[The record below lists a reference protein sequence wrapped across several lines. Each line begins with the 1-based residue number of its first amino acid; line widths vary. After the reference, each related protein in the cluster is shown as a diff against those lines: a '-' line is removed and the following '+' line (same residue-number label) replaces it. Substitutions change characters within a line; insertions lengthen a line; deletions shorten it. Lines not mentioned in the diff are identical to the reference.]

1 MKNKMLFVISFFLVV
16 IFYSCDTTE
25 PGKDQHNPSGT
36 QENILWPSLA
46 ESPWPMQHRNP
57 QAIGRGNSVDNVGQ
71 IKWEFNFTEL
81 GEDLV
86 SGLVVDE
93 DSSIYFLTEM
103 NFSAGLYCIDHKG
116 SQKWKVELGN
126 ARRFTTPI
134 VTKNNDILIVDY
146 NTLKSFNNKGE
157 LNWSYNFSNSL
168 FWIETPQI
176 DKIGNIYLLDN
187 MHNLYKISSVG
198 NLVWQINHSN
208 FKSSTGTFGMAFSPN
223 GKMLYVPGDSVTLS
237 AIDIETASVKWVY
250 GQNKMMTSPIVDS
263 QGNIYCQLNDK
274 IISLTS
280 NGLLRWSVNYNEFA
294 VNDNKPT
301 IDKNGNVFFS
311 TKDSLYSYD
320 FNGNYRW
327 GKLLP
332 KPIDSPLICDEN
344 GNIYASFFIDGI
356 SMIKYSSTGAIIW
369 EINFNTNG
377 QLYSSPIL
385 SFDDNIIFPTEKKV
399 FLIK

>member
-1 MKNKMLFVISFFLVV
+1 MKNKMLLIISFLIVL
-16 IFYSCDTTE
+16 IFYSCDTTG
-25 PGKDQHNPSGT
+25 PVNDQQNPPGT

-57 QAIGRGNSVDNVGQ
+57 QAIGRGNSMENVGL

-86 SGLVVDE
+86 SGVVVDE

-103 NFSAGLYCIDHKG
+103 NLSAGLYCIDQRGNK
-116 SQKWKVELGN
+116 KWKVELGN

-146 NTLKSFNNKGE
+146 NTLKSFNKEGE

-198 NLVWQINHSN
+198 NLDWQINNSN
-208 FKSSTGTFGMAFSPN
+208 FKSSTGTFGMSFSPN

-237 AIDIETASVKWVY
+237 AIDIETAALKWVY
-250 GQNKMMTSPIVDS
+250 GQKKMMTSPIVDS

-280 NGLLRWSVNYNEFA
+280 NGLLRWSVNYNEFV

-332 KPIDSPLICDEN
+332 KPTDSPLICDED

-356 SMIKYSSTGAIIW
+356 SMIKYHTTGAIIW
-369 EINFNTNG
+369 EINLNTNG

-399 FLIK
+399 FSIK